1 MAQQSDPAHKGLL
14 ALGFPAATGP
24 APKGLATTGDPS
36 MNLPWT
42 HAGMPVL
49 GLPAGESSDSGM
61 PLGIQFIAPISRD
74 EELLAWGAGLERG
87 LTAS

>member
-1 MAQQSDPAHKGLL
+1 
-14 ALGFPAATGP
+14 
-24 APKGLATTGDPS
+24 

-61 PLGIQFIAPISRD
+61 PLGIQFIAPMGRD
-74 EELLAWGAGLERG
+74 EELLAWGAVLERDLAVG
-87 LTAS
+87 LKQSIRAAAGPGGRVRLQGCESGE